1 MRSIFRITCVIMLT
15 AIFFITCSPTV
26 SANKTDWTDENYK
39 FSNIQRVY
47 LCKVD
52 TSSFKDLDEL
62 NAEKIQNACKNFA
75 DKLKG
80 VIFVED
86 EKSADMKIIPTIN
99 VWENSSRFVPERVEV
114 YYEGYEERRV
124 KVNEGEWK
132 WERGH
137 YKRSSIYFR
146 GATRQEKRF
155 PAHWDYDSELKVS
168 FEVYDTA
175 SGKLILSRIDT
186 RSRGTANSQ
195 PKMFER
201 ICKSFFKDFNKKL
214 SL

>member
-1 MRSIFRITCVIMLT
+1 MKNVSRITYVITLT
-15 AIFFITCSPTV
+15 VFFVTCASTV
-26 SANKTDWTDENYK
+26 SANKTDWIDKNYK

-52 TSSFKDLDEL
+52 TSSFKVLDEL
-62 NAEKIQNACKNFA
+62 TAEKIQNTYKNFA
-75 DKLKG
+75 GKLKD
-80 VIFVED
+80 VVFAED
-86 EKSADMKIIPTIN
+86 EKSADVKIIPTIN

-124 KVNEGEWK
+124 KVSEGEWK
-132 WERGH
+132 RERGH
-137 YKRSSIYFR
+137 YKTSHTYFP
-146 GATRQEKRF
+146 GANRKEKRF

-186 RSRGTANSQ
+186 RSRGTADSQ

-214 SL
+214 L

>member
-1 MRSIFRITCVIMLT
+1 MKKFLITLLLTVFSII
-15 AIFFITCSPTV
+15 CSSTV

-52 TSSFKDLDEL
+52 TSSLKDLDEL
-62 NAEKIQNACKNFA
+62 TAEKIQNACKNFT

-80 VIFVED
+80 VVFIED
-86 EKSADMKIIPTIN
+86 KKSADVKIIPTIN
-99 VWENSSRFVPERVEV
+99 VWENSSRYVLEEI
-114 YYEGYEERRV
+114 YYEGWETKISRDRNGKKKEER
-124 KVNEGEWK
+124 
-132 WERGH
+132 H
-137 YKRSSIYFR
+137 YKKSKFWFQ
-146 GATRQEKRF
+146 GADRRQI

-168 FEVYDTA
+168 FEVYDNA
-175 SGKLILSRIDT
+175 SGKLIMSRIDT
-186 RSRGTANSQ
+186 RSRGTADSQ

>member
-1 MRSIFRITCVIMLT
+1 MKKFLITLLLTVIY
-15 AIFFITCSPTV
+15 FITCSSTV
-26 SANKTDWTDENYK
+26 SANKTDWTDETYK

-62 NAEKIQNACKNFA
+62 TAEKIQTVCKNFA

-80 VIFVED
+80 VVFVED
-86 EKSADMKIIPTIN
+86 EKSADVKIISTIN
-99 VWENSSRFVPERVEV
+99 VWENSSRYVPEEI
-114 YYEGYEERRV
+114 YYEGWEKISRNRDGKKKEE
-124 KVNEGEWK
+124 W
-132 WERGH
+132 H
-137 YKRSSIYFR
+137 YKRSKFWFQ
-146 GATRQEKRF
+146 GADRKRI

-168 FEVYDTA
+168 LEVYDIA
-175 SGKLILSRIDT
+175 SGKLIMSRIDT
-186 RSRGTANSQ
+186 RSRGTADSQ

>member
-1 MRSIFRITCVIMLT
+1 MKKFLITLLLTVIY
-15 AIFFITCSPTV
+15 FITCSSTV
-26 SANKTDWTDENYK
+26 SANKTDWTDETYK

-47 LCKVD
+47 LCKMD
-52 TSSFKDLDEL
+52 ISSFKDLDKL
-62 NAEKIQNACKNFA
+62 TAEKIQNIYKNFA
-75 DKLKG
+75 GKLKG
-80 VIFVED
+80 VVFIED
-86 EKSADMKIIPTIN
+86 EKSADVKIIPTIN

-124 KVNEGEWK
+124 KVSEGEWK

-137 YKRSSIYFR
+137 YKRSSTYFR
-146 GATRQEKRF
+146 GATRKEERF

-175 SGKLILSRIDT
+175 SGKLIMSRIDT
-186 RSRGTANSQ
+186 RSRGTADSQ

-214 SL
+214 L